1 MSMFYIHQTVCVS
14 AQKTNGVI
22 DLDDIQPIKD
32 NKLQAIEP
40 NYDSIPPAMYR
51 RMGRAV
57 RLASGAALPLLNTL
71 TFNGIVMGTANGGLE
86 DCIKFLNQI
95 VDYNEGKLTP
105 TNFVQSTTNAI
116 ASQLA
121 FFSANK
127 GYNNTHVHRGLA
139 FENAALDVGMMLN
152 EFPDNSYLLGGIDE
166 ISAYQYNIESLAN
179 MYKKEVILNTE
190 LYNSKTTG
198 CIPGDGCSM
207 FAVNKQK
214 TGATAKLK
222 AIGTLHTD
230 KEEDVAQY
238 LKHFMEKNLGDNSLN
253 LFLSGENGDSRYLPY
268 YNACKKIVPNVTIEG
283 FKHLCGE
290 YATASSFALWL
301 ACYKIKSN
309 NLKNVL
315 IYNNFRGKQHSFM
328 LVESVF

>member
-22 DLDDIQPIKD
+22 NLDDIQPIND

-40 NYDSIPPAMYR
+40 NYDDIPPAMYR

-71 TFNGIVMGTANGGLE
+71 TFNGIVIGTANGGLE

-95 VDYNEGKLTP
+95 VDYSEGKLTP

-139 FENAALDVGMMLN
+139 FENAALDVAMMLN
-152 EFPDNSYLLGGIDE
+152 EFPDNSYLLGGVDE
-166 ISAYQYNIESLAN
+166 ISAYQYNIESLAGS
-179 MYKKEVILNTE
+179 YKKESIASAD
-190 LYNSKTTG
+190 LYTSKTTG
-198 CIPGDGCSM
+198 SIPGDGCTM
-207 FAVNKQK
+207 FAVSKQK
-214 TGATAKLK
+214 VGAAAKLK
-222 AIGTLHTD
+222 AIGTIHTN
-230 KEEDVAQY
+230 KVEEVTQY
-238 LKHFMEKNLGDNSLN
+238 MNHFVTKNLGSDTIN
-253 LFLSGENGDSRYLPY
+253 LFLSGENGDNRHLPY
-268 YNACKKIVPNVTIEG
+268 YTACKNIVPNVAVER

-301 ACYKIKSN
+301 ACYKIKTS

-315 IYNNFRGKQHSFM
+315 IYNNFRGEQHSFM
-328 LVESVF
+328 LVENA

>member
-1 MSMFYIHQTVCVS
+1 MSMFYIHQTICVS
-14 AQKTNGVI
+14 AQKTNGLI

-40 NYDSIPPAMYR
+40 NYDAIPPAMYR

-57 RLASGAALPLLNTL
+57 RLASGAALPLLHSHK
-71 TFNGIVMGTANGGLE
+71 FNGIVIGTANGGLE

-121 FFSANK
+121 FFSVNK

-139 FENAALDVGMMLN
+139 FENAVLDVAMMLN
-152 EFPDNSYLLGGIDE
+152 EFPNHSYLLGGVDE
-166 ISAYQYNIESLAN
+166 ISAYQYNIESLDNA
-179 MYKKEVILNTE
+179 YKKEPVLNTE
-190 LYNSKTTG
+190 LYDSKTPG
-198 CIPGDGCSM
+198 CIPGDGCTM
-207 FAVNKQK
+207 FVVNKK
-214 TGATAKLK
+214 KNGANAQLK
-222 AIGTLHTD
+222 AIGTIHTENMD
-230 KEEDVAQY
+230 GVTKY
-238 LKHFMEKNLGDNSLN
+238 LKQFIDKNIPGNQVD
-253 LFLSGENGDSRYLPY
+253 LFLSGENGDARYLPY
-268 YNACKKIVPNVTIEG
+268 YLACQNLLPGIPVER

-290 YATASSFALWL
+290 YATACAFGLWL
-301 ACYKIKSN
+301 ACHKIKHN
-309 NLKNVL
+309 NLSRVL

-328 LVESVF
+328 LVENA